1 MVFVLI
7 FFRRFSV
14 TRCLKEKGNWKS
26 HNFSFVNFSL
36 YYAIHMSNK
45 VIHSQVLRLW
55 LKRDGALSNL
65 QIWRRRYFLLSTVR
79 VIIEGENIFF
89 QDEKDVPCRLV
100 VKSKRKI

>member
-55 LKRDGALSNL
+55 LNRDGGTKQFADLEKA
-65 QIWRRRYFLLSTVR
+65 ILL
-79 VIIEGENIFF
+79 VIHSASYN
-89 QDEKDVPCRLV
+89 
-100 VKSKRKI
+100 